1 MGTQGNKVAEPPS
14 PRKLLSA
21 FTGGSIVFWIFAAA
35 LIHAV
40 FIGSLSVGYIR
51 DTWID
56 PEGAR
61 LRKEAIEAAN
71 KERKELED
79 AKRRRIAKAAASNEA
94 ALASAASNA
103 AHNAANS
110 NANASVTNTAAGT
123 DNDMTGIPADR
134 QGAKVIRDIT
144 SKASSNEIPKQ
155 PDMGITIEETNPKN

>member
-1 MGTQGNKVAEPPS
+1 MGTQGNKTAEPPS

-21 FTGGSIVFWIFAAA
+21 FTGGSIVFWIFAAT

-61 LRKEAIEAAN
+61 LRKEAIEAAT

-94 ALASAASNA
+94 ALASAAAASNA
-103 AHNAANS
+103 AHNA
-110 NANASVTNTAAGT
+110 NASATNTAAST
-123 DNDMTGIPADR
+123 ANELTGIPDDR
-134 QGAKVIRDIT
+134 KNAKVIKDIT
-144 SKASSNEIPKQ
+144 SKASSNEIPQQ
-155 PDMGITIEETNPKN
+155 PDLGISVEETNPKH